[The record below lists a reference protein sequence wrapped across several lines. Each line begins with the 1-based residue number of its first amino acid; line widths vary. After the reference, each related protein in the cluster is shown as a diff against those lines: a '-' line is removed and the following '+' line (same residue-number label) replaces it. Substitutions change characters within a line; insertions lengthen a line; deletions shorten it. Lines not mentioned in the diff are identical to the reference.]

1 MHNRVEAFERVAT
14 VQRPIEPVPLLN
26 SKELASRLGIAEST
40 VEWWR
45 SQKQGPKFIRLGRG
59 KRAPIR
65 YEEQAVNEYLREMK
79 AATERH

>member
-1 MHNRVEAFERVAT
+1 MPNQAEARERVAM
-14 VQRPIEPVPLLN
+14 VQRTADPAPLMT
-26 SKELASRLGIAEST
+26 SKELANRLGITEST

-65 YEEQAVNEYLREMK
+65 YEEQAVGEYLREMK